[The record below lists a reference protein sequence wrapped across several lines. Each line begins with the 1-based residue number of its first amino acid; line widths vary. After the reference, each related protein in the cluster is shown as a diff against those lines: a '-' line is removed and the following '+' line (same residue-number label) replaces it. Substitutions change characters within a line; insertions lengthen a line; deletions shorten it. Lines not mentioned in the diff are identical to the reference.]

1 MFNALRSHFAFR
13 GGRVPGRSLPW
24 MLGGLVAIAL
34 SGCETTSTA
43 QYDATAT
50 ATYTWV
56 VEYTT
61 PGTDKF
67 PRPETFESTRL
78 VNRNGQR
85 PEEAV
90 TGPDDQGLWWP
101 ALPPRPTV
109 DQMEARIQQ
118 PQERPS
124 SPQIQKSVDYRV
136 TIPQDGQS
144 VTLPTNAQVYR
155 QVAKAY
161 PDQTPL
167 LFTLGVDNQSV
178 EKAEPGSAAGP

>member
-1 MFNALRSHFAFR
+1 MFNALSAHFVSRA
-13 GGRVPGRSLPW
+13 GGGERRSLPW
-24 MLGGLVAIAL
+24 LLGGLAAIAL
-34 SGCETTSTA
+34 SGCDTTSTA

-50 ATYTWV
+50 TTYTWV

-61 PGTDKF
+61 PGTDKL

-109 DQMEARIQQ
+109 DQIEARIQQ

-124 SPQIQKSVDYRV
+124 TPQIQKSVDYQV
-136 TIPQDGQS
+136 TIPQEGQP

-161 PDQTPL
+161 PNQAPL
-167 LFTLGVDNQSV
+167 TFTLGVDNQSV
-178 EKAEPGSAAGP
+178 EKAEPGTTGP